1 MEFKELVKAR
11 RSCRSYEDSEISED
25 QIAAI
30 LDAGQWAP
38 SPLNMLPWEYIIVK
52 DKEVRAQIIKV
63 AEEAKQ
69 AVIDSDGPG
78 WVNKYSM
85 EYLEGA
91 PVFIVVA
98 FDPSKGG
105 LGIFFNQPHGA
116 LQAASACI
124 QNMML
129 AAADLGLGT
138 LWFTFFDPAK
148 LQALLNIPE
157 NLEIAG
163 LIPLGK
169 PKEDTKAPPRKEPK
183 VHQDRYT
190 S

>member
-1 MEFKELVKAR
+1 MEFKELVKTR

-38 SPLNMLPWEYIIVK
+38 SPMNMLPWESIIVT
-52 DKEVRAQIIKV
+52 DTEVQAQIIKV

-69 AVIDSDGPG
+69 AVIDNDGPG

-91 PVFIVVA
+91 PVFIIVA

-105 LGIFFNQPHGA
+105 LGVFFIQPHGA
-116 LQAASACI
+116 LQAVSACI
-124 QNMML
+124 QNIML
-129 AAADLGLGT
+129 AAADQGLGT

-157 NLEIAG
+157 HLEIAG

-169 PKEDTKAPPRKEPK
+169 PKEDTKTPPRKEPR
-183 VHQDRYT
+183 VHQDQY
-190 S
+190 SA